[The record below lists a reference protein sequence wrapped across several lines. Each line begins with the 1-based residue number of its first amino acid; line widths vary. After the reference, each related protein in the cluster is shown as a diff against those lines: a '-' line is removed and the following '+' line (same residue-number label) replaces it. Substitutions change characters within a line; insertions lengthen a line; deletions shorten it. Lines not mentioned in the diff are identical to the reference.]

1 MTMSGNQLTSLFLYV
16 TGDKFW
22 LSTALAFLYAGFGQS
37 VSRYFNNMDK
47 EAIKKKSERLHHQVE
62 GMWIVLCI
70 IFLECYYIEMT

>member
-1 MTMSGNQLTSLFLYV
+1 MSGNQLTSLFLYV

-47 EAIKKKSERLHHQVE
+47 EAIKKKK
-62 GMWIVLCI
+62 
-70 IFLECYYIEMT
+70 